1 MKSNSGVPKI
11 FIVGVVVL
19 VLFILFIFFVFS
31 PFLGKIP
38 KYQTDHA
45 SAVSTIAQYEDTLTN
60 QKKVQERIDKL
71 TESFNEKQEELFI
84 DSKQSIEDLQ
94 SIFKKLNIDMVN
106 LTRGNS
112 VKDSKGR
119 KSSAGYPLYSTS
131 LTFSYEGKMGT
142 TQELLDYLER
152 ESKGCYFVKALS
164 MSPIKNSDN
173 YNVSFSVS
181 LYYFDTT
188 VQISTK
194 PASSSGSSS
203 SSKK

>member
-1 MKSNSGVPKI
+1 
-11 FIVGVVVL
+11 
-19 VLFILFIFFVFS
+19 
-31 PFLGKIP
+31 
-38 KYQTDHA
+38 
-45 SAVSTIAQYEDTLTN
+45 
-60 QKKVQERIDKL
+60 
-71 TESFNEKQEELFI
+71 
-84 DSKQSIEDLQ
+84 
-94 SIFKKLNIDMVN
+94 
-106 LTRGNS
+106 
-112 VKDSKGR
+112 
-119 KSSAGYPLYSTS
+119 
-131 LTFSYEGKMGT
+131 MGT

-188 VQISTK
+188 VQIATT